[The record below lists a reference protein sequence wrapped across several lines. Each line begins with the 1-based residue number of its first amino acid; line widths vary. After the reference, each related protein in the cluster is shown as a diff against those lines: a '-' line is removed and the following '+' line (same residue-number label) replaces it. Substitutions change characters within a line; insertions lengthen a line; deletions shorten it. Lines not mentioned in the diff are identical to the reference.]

1 MKHTPRTAQ
10 MRVGWIDSLIVQTQ
24 FDLHSYSSL
33 VLRTRPVHL
42 GIFAFVP
49 FRPQSSL
56 SLSTNQTRESLSV
69 RGTCPLVIEQQSFTT
84 AYYSVGDSLIHT
96 CYLYK

>member
-1 MKHTPRTAQ
+1 MYGVAHGPNSMKHTPRTAQ
-10 MRVGWIDSLIVQTQ
+10 MRVGWIGSLIVQTQ

-42 GIFAFVP
+42 GIFAFFGL

-56 SLSTNQTRESLSV
+56 SRPQIKREY
-69 RGTCPLVIEQQSFTT
+69 PAILVIDNR
-84 AYYSVGDSLIHT
+84 VLGGDSPIHT
-96 CYLYK
+96 CTSTE